1 MANIKFSAF
10 TQKVASADV
19 DFIVGYTGTDNIRIA
34 PSVLDD
40 RYVLKTGDTMTGALQ
55 MGASF
60 AAQTPISFGDANFQ
74 ISTENNYTA
83 ANLDNLKFKVP
94 DAATGGF
101 RFTNANDDEIFFAQG
116 DGKIGVNTVTPQKTL
131 DVSLGGNTGIG
142 ASFGGTISTGEY
154 QGIHVGYSEAG
165 NTKYRKSAIVFERDD
180 SATGNAQGNIYILNN
195 VENNDTSATLS
206 DQRIKISKNTNVGIG
221 EDLRPQYPEAKL
233 TINSDPGN
241 TSQPDRITTSVV
253 DSHTGLFLNGTGNAI
268 NEKYGLQFGWYS
280 GYSTGGIFVVGDNVA
295 GSTSGD
301 ITFDMGDGV
310 SGGALIER
318 MRLTHEGSLG
328 IGTISPLSNSS
339 LDIFGTTGAKGRI
352 ATFTLQNSDDP
363 TVAIADGKQT
373 RPSISFST
381 DNTTGIFGGSGFVAL
396 GTSANERMRITS
408 VGNVGIGTD
417 SPTTTLQV
425 GGLDDGNNYDITLGW
440 DAVAGDAVGTK
451 RSALTFKTSQNSVNQ
466 EDIYKWDIAMLAAT
480 ATNGSENFGSDLA
493 FLRSTRSSTDVDA
506 VTMLLSRTGN
516 VGIGTTV
523 PTATLDIKGDGA
535 DLFLQSADFKIAR
548 IQPRGTG
555 ANLDKGLFS
564 LFDGNDED
572 VRIDTEG
579 NSWFN
584 GGNVGIGT
592 ASPGAK
598 LDVNAGTENLAAQ
611 FESTDSISEIRIK
624 DDTAYTR
631 LLNVGTQFKIMP
643 NDGSETLILD
653 GNNDSATFAGD
664 VVVNSSN
671 TSGVALTVGGEP
683 GNGIKSQYIFSGTGQ
698 RNWQIG
704 MATHASQT
712 LSITPSSAAGNTTF
726 TTPILNLD
734 GSNNSVTFAGDV
746 SLEKSAGS
754 VFNLRRNDT
763 SVIAGDDLG
772 SIFFQGNDPSN
783 PYKSGVAIL
792 GQGDGTWSMG
802 SPNVYPSRLVFQ
814 TAEQNI
820 LKTAMVIK
828 SDQKVGIGTT
838 TPSYTLVVSD
848 NGGSGVEFIPQTT
861 NNRTTLL
868 SYNRSGS
875 AYNTFDFDALDIH
888 FNISGT
894 EKTRINSSGSLEMTG
909 GGAIYGKNYSQSGTS
924 GTTSQ
929 VDTGIVGTRSAI
941 YECYVVGNLNAG
953 GSSAYRSVKAG
964 LVMLSTD
971 FNAPNVVTKIGWQTL
986 GHGTGGSGG
995 NEINVVPKLLIP
1007 GVGSF
1012 TEVNQN
1018 IIGTAQIR
1026 LEIGAYNSSHVG
1038 DAQEVRIIRRI

>member
-506 VTMLLSRTGN
+506 VTMLLSRIGD
-516 VGIGTTV
+516 VGIGTDSPLAKLDITTSGNTAIPALNTV
-523 PTATLDIKGDGA
+523 PGTSTSAIFRNSGNTVILAAGVSNTNLA
-535 DLFLQSADFKIAR
+535 WLQAR
-548 IQPRGTG
+548 QTTGTG
-555 ANLDKGLFS
+555 SA
-564 LFDGNDED
+564 
-572 VRIDTEG
+572 
-579 NSWFN
+579 FN
-584 GGNVGIGT
+584 IALNPLGGDVGIGT
-592 ASPGAK
+592 ASPGNFTGLSFSDPI
-598 LDVNAGTENLAAQ
+598 LDVNGIIQSRTGKIFLGGSDYRKAALFTSTGTAAPYLSFNVGSSGSSSSTSEAMRIDASGNLLVGTT
-611 FESTDSISEIRIK
+611 STLGGATDDFVTVANVDGGRGGIRI
-624 DDTAYTR
+624 
-631 LLNVGTQFKIMP
+631 
-643 NDGSETLILD
+643 
-653 GNNDSATFAGD
+653 GNTGG
-664 VVVNSSN
+664 SSN
-671 TSGVALTVGGEP
+671 TSCMRFHNSNGVVGG
-683 GNGIKSQYIFSGTGQ
+683 I
-698 RNWQIG
+698 
-704 MATHASQT
+704 
-712 LSITPSSAAGNTTF
+712 
-726 TTPILNLD
+726 
-734 GSNNSVTFAGDV
+734 
-746 SLEKSAGS
+746 
-754 VFNLRRNDT
+754 
-763 SVIAGDDLG
+763 
-772 SIFFQGNDPSN
+772 
-783 PYKSGVAIL
+783 
-792 GQGDGTWSMG
+792 
-802 SPNVYPSRLVFQ
+802 
-814 TAEQNI
+814 
-820 LKTAMVIK
+820 
-828 SDQKVGIGTT
+828 
-838 TPSYTLVVSD
+838 
-848 NGGSGVEFIPQTT
+848 
-861 NNRTTLL
+861 RT
-868 SYNRSGS
+868 SGS
-875 AYNTFDFDALDIH
+875 ATAYDTSSDYRLKEDLKDFDGLDKVSKIPVYD
-888 FNISGT
+888 F
-894 EKTRINSSGSLEMTG
+894 KWKVDNSRS
-909 GGAIYGKNYSQSGTS
+909 YGVLAHELQ
-924 GTTSQ
+924 
-929 VDTGIVGTRSAI
+929 
-941 YECYVVGNLNAG
+941 E
-953 GSSAYRSVKAG
+953 
-964 LVMLSTD
+964 
-971 FNAPNVVTKIGWQTL
+971 
-986 GHGTGGSGG
+986 
-995 NEINVVPKLLIP
+995 VVPIAVNGKKDAEEMQGVDYSKIVPLLIK
-1007 GVGSF
+1007 SIQELKA
-1012 TEVNQN
+1012 EVESLKNK
-1018 IIGTAQIR
+1018 
-1026 LEIGAYNSSHVG
+1026 
-1038 DAQEVRIIRRI
+1038 